1 MSDQPSPLMPGV
13 SDQVSVGD
21 AVERLTLWKFA
32 SFSKDWFGDALREA
46 GDMNS
51 MDARRREIV
60 FAVCIAENYLFEW
73 VRDDVLL
80 REFRLVDH
88 YFPAEGRKIGVT
100 DRWRQVVEHLYE
112 DGTIS
117 GKPDWG
123 QKFWSDFTDLAE
135 WRNGLIHGRVS
146 RPDTDGL
153 ASKERPL
160 PSIEQLQG
168 LEAGW
173 AIKVVTRLMC
183 ELHKSVGTPTPNW
196 LTLPS
201 KLA

>member
-1 MSDQPSPLMPGV
+1 MPSV

-21 AVERLTLWKFA
+21 VVERLTLWKFA

-73 VRDDVLL
+73 VRDDVLH

-100 DRWRQVVEHLYE
+100 DR
-112 DGTIS
+112 
-117 GKPDWG
+117 
-123 QKFWSDFTDLAE
+123 
-135 WRNGLIHGRVS
+135 
-146 RPDTDGL
+146 
-153 ASKERPL
+153 
-160 PSIEQLQG
+160 
-168 LEAGW
+168 
-173 AIKVVTRLMC
+173 
-183 ELHKSVGTPTPNW
+183 
-196 LTLPS
+196 
-201 KLA
+201 